1 MVPNK
6 PEKRGKIA
14 PHFLAF
20 RYTAGT
26 AGMAEMM
33 ASLFCLKV
41 VSCER
46 SQGQWLSSVPGDSRL
61 AVKILTSSWA
71 QGTEDWQS
79 LEKNKTTNLLSQA
92 GGLLCWQG
100 AHCTGVR
107 T

>member
-1 MVPNK
+1 
-6 PEKRGKIA
+6 
-14 PHFLAF
+14 
-20 RYTAGT
+20 
-26 AGMAEMM
+26 MAEMM

-79 LEKNKTTNLLSQA
+79 LEKTKQLI
-92 GGLLCWQG
+92 CYPRQG
-100 AHCTGVR
+100 DCSVGKVLAAHE
-107 T
+107 